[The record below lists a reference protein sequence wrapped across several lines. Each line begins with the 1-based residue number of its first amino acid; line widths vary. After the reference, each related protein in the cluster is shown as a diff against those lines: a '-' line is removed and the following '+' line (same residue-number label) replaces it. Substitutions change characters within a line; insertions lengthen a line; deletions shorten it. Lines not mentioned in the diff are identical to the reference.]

1 MPTRHGG
8 SLPKNSITWPR
19 LNCFLSTGLSEAST
33 PCTWKTFLAR
43 SIPIV
48 LICMWTA
55 PSCDSSLTITLWHI
69 DAGSGRRPPHQAR
82 SILIALFLAS
92 IRAAVN
98 RAVGSDPPRVA
109 NGVARLAAGVGILA
123 ARGGGVGINVRG
135 SVVDCRAAHLR
146 RTVGLERAEIHRA
159 AATRGEGRRTGG

>member
-69 DAGSGRRPPHQAR
+69 DAGSGRRPPHQTGKP
-82 SILIALFLAS
+82 SE
-92 IRAAVN
+92 
-98 RAVGSDPPRVA
+98 SDCCPDPR
-109 NGVARLAAGVGILA
+109 
-123 ARGGGVGINVRG
+123 
-135 SVVDCRAAHLR
+135 LR
-146 RTVGLERAEIHRA
+146 RQQQLQADRVDP
-159 AATRGEGRRTGG
+159 RRSVRRSRTTPEHPRLGSPFRVL

>member
-69 DAGSGRRPPHQAR
+69 DAGSGRRPPHQKRLLCQAACHVCSLSESRLIVADLGGRRVPAR
-82 SILIALFLAS
+82 
-92 IRAAVN
+92 
-98 RAVGSDPPRVA
+98 
-109 NGVARLAAGVGILA
+109 
-123 ARGGGVGINVRG
+123 
-135 SVVDCRAAHLR
+135 
-146 RTVGLERAEIHRA
+146 
-159 AATRGEGRRTGG
+159 EGRQG